1 MARIM
6 ISNIGQKLTKQEKDR
21 ALIKVI
27 KNERRFILESLMR
40 DSVLSN
46 IDQLE
51 EKIEQIFEDMT
62 NLQQTQLEKF
72 FSNVEA
78 KVDQF
83 QEKVDAVTEGPDS
96 QR

>member
-1 MARIM
+1 
-6 ISNIGQKLTKQEKDR
+6 
-21 ALIKVI
+21 
-27 KNERRFILESLMR
+27 MR

-62 NLQQTQLEKF
+62 TLQQTQLEKF

-83 QEKVDAVTEGPDS
+83 
-96 QR
+96 